1 VFLTQ
6 FDTGEMKMRTVT
18 LKNGKTLPALGMGTW
33 NIGDS
38 QSRRGEEIASL
49 QAGIEAGMTVI
60 DTAEMYGSGRSESLV
75 GEAIA
80 DLRDDVYLVSKVTPS
95 NASYD
100 GVQKHCRASLRRLG
114 TDRLD
119 LYLLHWRGGV
129 PLSETVRGMEQLK
142 DDGLILDWGVS
153 NFDTD
158 DMEELDGITDACIA
172 NQVLY
177 NLEYRGTEF
186 DLLNEDRERGVMTM
200 AYSPLGQGGDLLSHP
215 AMKDVAKGHE
225 TSAGPATTAQ
235 IALAW
240 VLRQENVMAIPKAG
254 SSKHLRENVLATEIE
269 LTPEDLATLDR
280 AFAPPRRK
288 THLAMI

>member
-1 VFLTQ
+1 
-6 FDTGEMKMRTVT
+6 MHNVT
-18 LKNGKTLPALGMGTW
+18 LKSGKTLPALGMGTW
-33 NIGDS
+33 NMGDAPA
-38 QSRRGEEIASL
+38 RRADEIAAL
-49 QAGIEAGMTVI
+49 RAGIDAGMTVI
-60 DTAEMYGSGRSESLV
+60 DTAEMYGNGRSESVV
-75 GEAIA
+75 GEAIS

-95 NASYD
+95 NASYE
-100 GVQKHCRASLRRLG
+100 GVQKHCRASLKRIG

-142 DDGLILDWGVS
+142 DDGLIVDWGVS

-158 DMEELDGITDACIA
+158 DMEELNGITDDCAA

-186 DLLNEDRERGVMTM
+186 DLLEDDRARGVVTM
-200 AYSPLGQGGDLLSHP
+200 AYSPLGQGGELLSHP
-215 AMKDVAKGHE
+215 TMLNIAQRHH

-240 VLRQENVMAIPKAG
+240 VLRQKNVLAIPKAG
-254 SSKHLRENVLATEIE
+254 SIGHLRENALATEIT
-269 LTPEDLATLDR
+269 LGQNDLAELDR
-280 AFAPPRRK
+280 AFARPKRK